1 MLTRV
6 GGAAQSVGGVAATVF
21 GVGICETGM
30 GCVGGVPIAAYGVDN
45 AVAGARTIYS
55 GKYHSTIGAA
65 ALADLT
71 GINPETAELIYSSP
85 SMVFGVKSKYDKS
98 VIATDTKAMVLAD
111 DVGNLGVNNSSYL
124 SDLLPRERAKD
135 FILPT
140 GRQSLDPTTVSFS
153 QGSVS
158 YGKVG
163 KDYNFDTLVESMKK
177 DGWKGDPIDVVNM
190 SDGAPTSLDNT
201 RVLAARQAGVK
212 VEATVHNYNDKLTAF
227 DSIRF
232 SHNGVKPTTW
242 GEAVLIRLQ
251 RQAGMQGVPEGWNSK
266 NPNGT
271 LHDPNI
277 IR

>member
-1 MLTRV
+1 
-6 GGAAQSVGGVAATVF
+6 
-21 GVGICETGM
+21 
-30 GCVGGVPIAAYGVDN
+30 
-45 AVAGARTIYS
+45 
-55 GKYHSTIGAA
+55 
-65 ALADLT
+65 
-71 GINPETAELIYSSP
+71 PETAELIYSSP

-190 SDGAPTSLDNT
+190 PDGAPTSLDNT

-212 VEATVHNYNDKLTAF
+212 VEATVHNYNDKLTA
-227 DSIRF
+227 SEAERF
-232 SHNGVKPTTW
+232 EYNGKTPTTW
-242 GEAVLIRLQ
+242 GEAALLRIQ
-251 RQAGMQGVPEGWNSK
+251 RQNIMKGTEKNWGAK
-266 NPNGT
+266 NPNGS
-271 LHDPNI
+271 LFDPKVI
-277 IR
+277 QSK

>member
-1 MLTRV
+1 MEAHFTGNNATASTLGALT
-6 GGAAQSVGGVAATVF
+6 
-21 GVGICETGM
+21 
-30 GCVGGVPIAAYGVDN
+30 AYAVYKLTFN
-45 AVAGARTIYS
+45 AVAGAKTIYS